1 MITIKKGGSTATI
14 NDDFSIATNDETLR
28 DELQIEV
35 DFAQMESGYKVP
47 VLLVLYNE
55 LKTNPSL
62 EVSMPSDMLKS
73 LNEANDDTE
82 KIF

>member
-14 NDDFSIATNDETLR
+14 NDDLSIATNDEALR

-55 LKTNPSL
+55 LKTNLSID
-62 EVSMPSDMLKS
+62 VSMPSDMLKS

>member
-14 NDDFSIATNDETLR
+14 NDDLSIATNDETLR

-55 LKTNPSL
+55 LKTNQSL
-62 EVSMPSDMLKS
+62 DVSMPSDMLKS

>member
-1 MITIKKGGSTATI
+1 MITIKKGSSTATI
-14 NDDFSIATNDETLR
+14 NDDLSIATNDETLR

>member
-14 NDDFSIATNDETLR
+14 NDDLSIATNDEALR

-73 LNEANDDTE
+73 LTEANDDTE